1 MASLINVRTVFP
13 GPNEVILR
21 EDELPA
27 APPSHTVRIRTH
39 YSLISPGTE
48 LALLTQT
55 HIGFS
60 KPETH
65 GWVRYPFYPGY
76 AAVGEIE
83 TVGAGVDGFAAGDLV
98 FYMGKHEL
106 YADVD
111 PNETPVLPVPRDV
124 PLERLPFA
132 RLAQIAN
139 SAAYVAQIGAGERVA
154 VIGLGLVGNL
164 AAQICRRHG
173 AEVIGVD
180 LSPARRTLAARC
192 GIVHTVAAESEDAVA
207 AINAWS
213 GGGGADVVI
222 EATGNPAL
230 VTPALQMVRPR
241 GQVILLGSA
250 RGTAEIDVYTLVHR
264 PGVSLR
270 GAHETVLPLMAAE
283 GLDRR
288 AVMTQMLNWI
298 AEGHLIVDPLIT
310 DIVPPHA
317 LAEAYRTLNADKE
330 RALGVL
336 VDWRELAGE

>member
-1 MASLINVRTVFP
+1 MTSSINVKTVFP
-13 GPNEVILR
+13 GPNEVALR

-27 APPSHTVRIRTH
+27 APPPHAVRLRTH

-65 GWVRYPFYPGY
+65 PWVKYPLYPGY
-76 AAVGEIE
+76 AAVGEVE
-83 TVGAGVDGFAAGDLV
+83 AVGADVTAFAPGDLV

-111 PNETPVLPVPRDV
+111 PRETPVLPIPSTARIDH
-124 PLERLPFA
+124 LPFA

-139 SAAYVAQIGAGERVA
+139 SACYVADVFAGHRVA

-173 AEVIGVD
+173 AEVIAVD
-180 LSPARRTLAARC
+180 LSQARRDIAARC
-192 GIVHTVAAESEDAVA
+192 GIVHAVEAERADAVA
-207 AINAWS
+207 AVKAWS
-213 GGGGADVVI
+213 NGGADVVI

-241 GQVILLGSA
+241 GQVILLGSS
-250 RGTAEIDVYTLVHR
+250 RGAAEIDVYTLIHR
-264 PGVSLR
+264 PGVIVR
-270 GAHETVLPLMAAE
+270 GAHETVLPLIAE
-283 GLDRR
+283 DGLDRR
-288 AVMTQMLNWI
+288 TVLTQMLDWI
-298 AEGHLIVDPLIT
+298 AQGHLIIEPLHTHTSLPQELTQAYHVLNT
-310 DIVPPHA
+310 DKDH
-317 LAEAYRTLNADKE
+317 
-330 RALGVL
+330 ALGVL
-336 VDWRELAGE
+336 VDWRTLAEG